1 MKSTVKQMLK
11 SPFAVVS
18 LLILSWFV
26 VALLLW
32 PNINLLFETFFPAG
46 EFSGRA
52 VERILSSERAMRSLW
67 NSLLLALALAVST
80 NVVGVFIV
88 LVTKYFHIRGSRI
101 LWLGYATTLVYG
113 GIVVAAAYRFIYG
126 SDGIVTEALLQI
138 LPGMDPDWFQ
148 GFFAVLVVMTFAT
161 TTNHLLF
168 LSSAIAKVD
177 QQTIEAAKNMGAG
190 DWTILRRVVLP
201 TVKPMIFAITIL
213 SFLTGLGALSA
224 PIVLG
229 GRDFQTIA
237 PMILSFAS
245 SPHSRD
251 LAALMALV
259 LGMATIAVLVFLTRM
274 EAGGTYFSLS
284 KVATPLDKQ
293 RISNPVAN
301 LAVHAGAYALFLIY
315 IAPPVLI
322 VLYSFVDSYSI
333 ETNAFAVANMS
344 WENYQRVLTQPN
356 ALRPFL
362 VSITYSALASAI
374 VGVGL
379 LVVVRILV
387 KYRNGVSTTF
397 EYLLHVPWLLPGAM
411 IALGLILSFDTS
423 SPLLFNNAL
432 SGTPVILL
440 VAYVIIKIPF
450 TLRLMKA
457 AFASINHSLEEAAVL
472 MGAGNWTI
480 FRRILLPAVLPVAA
494 AVFGLNFIS
503 LVDDYDTTVFLAHP
517 LYQPLG
523 PVIHQNTQSTTDLN
537 ARANTFV
544 YTVLIMVISTAV
556 MWLVYGRTTTQRRR
570 RPRGQREAP
579 SGSEHV
585 PSVARLVHQPVPGA
599 QATGY
604 APAAAA
610 APAGAEPRS

>member
-1 MKSTVKQMLK
+1 MSSSMKSMLR
-11 SPFAVVS
+11 SPFVVVS
-18 LLILSWFV
+18 LLMLSWFV
-26 VALLLW
+26 VALLIW
-32 PNINLLFETFFPAG
+32 PNINLLFETFFPDG

-52 VERILSSERAMRSLW
+52 VERILSSDRAMRSLW
-67 NSLLLALALAVST
+67 NSVLLAVALSIST
-80 NVVGVFIV
+80 NVVGIFIV
-88 LVTKYFHIRGSRI
+88 LVTKYFRIRGGRI

-113 GIVVAAAYRFIYG
+113 GIIVAAAYRFIYG
-126 SDGIVTEALLQI
+126 HDGIITELL
-138 LPGMDPDWFQ
+138 LEVFPGMDPNWFE

-237 PMILSFAS
+237 PMILSFAG
-245 SPHSRD
+245 SPQSRD

-259 LGMATIAVLVFLTRM
+259 LGLATIAMLVFLTRM

-284 KVATPLDKQ
+284 KVATPLAKQ
-293 RISNPVAN
+293 KIANPVAN
-301 LAVHAGAYALFLIY
+301 VVVHVAAYTLFVIY
-315 IAPPVLI
+315 LAPPVLI
-322 VLYSFVDSYSI
+322 VLYSFVDAHSI
-333 ETNAFAVANMS
+333 QTNAFAVQNMS
-344 WENYQRVLTQPN
+344 WDNYERVLTQPN
-356 ALRPFL
+356 ALRPFV
-362 VSITYSALASAI
+362 VSITYSALAAGV
-374 VGVGL
+374 VGVGM

-387 KYRNGVSTTF
+387 KYRNGMTSAF

-411 IALGLILSFDTS
+411 IALGLILSFDAP

-432 SGTPVILL
+432 SGTPLILL

-472 MGAGNWTI
+472 MGAGTWTI

-556 MWLVYGRTTTQRRR
+556 MWLVYGRATGGPRRR
-570 RPRGQREAP
+570 RPRKKDTADDAGPAAEP
-579 SGSEHV
+579 
-585 PSVARLVHQPVPGA
+585 ARLVRTEHASLVS
-599 QATGY
+599 
-604 APAAAA
+604 
-610 APAGAEPRS
+610 AGSM